1 MISGFPILM
10 NNLCYFRGELNIQL
24 RGECI
29 REACSRDGRKGRLL
43 QSGAIRR

>member
-1 MISGFPILM
+1 
-10 NNLCYFRGELNIQL
+10 L

-43 QSGAIRR
+43 QSGVIRR